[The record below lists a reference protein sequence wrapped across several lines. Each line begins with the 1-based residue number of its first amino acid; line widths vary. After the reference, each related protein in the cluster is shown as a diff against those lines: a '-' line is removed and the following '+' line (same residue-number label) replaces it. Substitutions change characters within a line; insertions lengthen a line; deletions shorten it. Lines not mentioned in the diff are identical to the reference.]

1 MFKVEVRADSS
12 RVWSGNALIFAS
24 ELEAFAYARDLAA
37 RWTVVGDYR
46 IVRIDTPEELVS

>member
-12 RVWSGNALIFAS
+12 RVWSGNALVFAS